1 MSSIGKI
8 NGALNAFTVENTAAL
23 VNVNLDL
30 TLFRCEPSA
39 EFKPVGSA
47 LTIRRKKEAETGQTH
62 KTACKLGFLLNDIIP
77 DTPLLRKAYGNRVS
91 EILSRPDINP
101 RGTDNDGPFQPFIGA
116 DCTSIWAAATSGDA
130 AIGVLL
136 LTCMLAHAFDA
147 KKAVSIWSELID
159 QRKRNIQLLL
169 ETGKML
175 NPNTVVASNQD
186 ITRAE
191 IRTWDAS
198 ARSWLRRADLAMTSQ
213 KTRFTLIAENIAIP
227 YPGGSSMFE
236 KVTTTWIRA
245 MEVFEKLLANS
256 PQQACDRSI
265 ISGIY
270 AWHLYPDLLVFQK
283 EAKKVPFN
291 DTLIPNSA
299 VLSLGLEYKGTPSD
313 SFIRWSLAL
322 SHLRYYGDPVQVK
335 SNDAFTRIRM
345 PDMWLLA
352 LGSLL
357 GSWAVPY
364 TNLSV
369 GMAWFEQL
377 GHRLRGTTQSS
388 RIELSWLLR
397 ICDAVTDLS
406 PEQHDTAERLVKY
419 GCRRG
424 GTLLGIEGSVPT
436 QIAFFGLCS
445 PAFFS
450 AMNQEDEVEVGI
462 EWLRNVSVQ
471 AGIEVQD
478 VVISHSKKIGSYDYT
493 EWITTQPVDLQLARK
508 ETDQNMR
515 SNRRVSYMRWIHCP
529 IDDDDSTTRS
539 MLEERARAITERGE
553 ACELITHHRG
563 FLHSYPYHEHF
574 VRTWHEPPQIFKLSD
589 SQEAEEQEDFM
600 DYLGGHNRGYGGF
613 GLRIRTKRRGG
624 RQWFSILREAI
635 RRHYDIQRGLEWI
648 SDSTRSDK
656 VVRYLLSYLCNQA
669 ASGPERRLKRKR
681 KGTNSPEVQPRHN
694 RFQSYFDVMT
704 NLLPKSSEMVVGMR
718 ALEVAHKLY
727 ETLPGATVSLRIIEQ
742 NLLRAHWLPSS
753 IKTILGLMSTN
764 SRMDGYE
771 KIVSTAVED
780 HMKDMTRQDSFACV
794 AMFESGH
801 LNIDPARLTEVIAL
815 CYENSIFVAE
825 ILLRDPSV
833 DTSTLGLAHM
843 VGNVG
848 NAGMV
853 FMVSPIEPRV
863 RPAQHDPSLIDHL
876 KYDNS
881 VVDMLRGTSLHLSF
895 TTWKMPLDWETT
907 GEIDQEVFLLESV
920 VSVQDKGTWVA
931 DIDVLE
937 REREG
942 IDTLTF
948 TCGCSDPHFPADAD
962 AVSLDTWEELLDPPP
977 CVGIFRAKDNW
988 AARLAAVSILIQQGR
1003 QHVAAIVD
1011 GDRVCWRCLKE
1022 TYAEPEPH
1030 FPQVLIY

>member
-1 MSSIGKI
+1 MTSAIGKI
-8 NGALNAFTVENTAAL
+8 TGALNSFTVENTAAL
-23 VNVNLDL
+23 VNFNVDL

-39 EFKPVGSA
+39 EYKPVGSA
-47 LTIRRKKEAETGQTH
+47 LTIRRKEEAETGQTH

-77 DTPLLRKAYGNRVS
+77 DTPLLRKAYGSRVS

-101 RGTDNDGPFQPFIGA
+101 RGTDDDGPFQPFIGA

-159 QRKRNIQLLL
+159 QRKRNIRLLL

-175 NPNTVVASNQD
+175 NPNTVIASSQD

-245 MEVFEKLLANS
+245 MEVFEKLLDNS
-256 PQQACDRSI
+256 PQEACDRAI

-283 EAKKVPFN
+283 EAKKIPFN

-299 VLSLGLEYKGTPSD
+299 VLSLGLEYRGTPSD

-364 TNLSV
+364 TSLSI

-377 GHRLRGTTQSS
+377 GHRLRGSTQCN
-388 RIELSWLLR
+388 RTELSWLLR
-397 ICDAVTDLS
+397 VCDAVTGLS
-406 PEQHDTAERLVKY
+406 HEQRDTAERLVKY

-424 GTLLGIEGSVPT
+424 GSLLGIEGSVPT
-436 QIAFFGLCS
+436 QIAFFGLCT
-445 PAFFS
+445 PAFLS
-450 AMNQEDEVEVGI
+450 SMDQDDDVEIGI
-462 EWLRNVSVQ
+462 ECLRNVSVQ

-478 VVISHSKKIGSYDYT
+478 VVISHSEKIGSYDYT
-493 EWITTQPVDLQLARK
+493 EWITTQPIDLQLTQN
-508 ETDQNMR
+508 ETSRDLAKNGQ
-515 SNRRVSYMRWIHCP
+515 VKFMRWIHCP
-529 IDDDDSTTRS
+529 IDDDDCATRS
-539 MLEERARAITERGE
+539 MLEQRARSIQERGE
-553 ACELITHHRG
+553 ACKLVTHHRG
-563 FLHSYPYHEHF
+563 FLHSHPFHDNF
-574 VRTWHEPPQIFKLSD
+574 IRTWHEPPEIFKLSG
-589 SQEAEEQEDFM
+589 SQDGEEQEDFM
-600 DYLGGHNRGYGGF
+600 DCLDSQ
-613 GLRIRTKRRGG
+613 RTETV
-624 RQWFSILREAI
+624 I
-635 RRHYDIQRGLEWI
+635 
-648 SDSTRSDK
+648 
-656 VVRYLLSYLCNQA
+656 RYLISYLYQNQPV
-669 ASGPERRLKRKR
+669 SGPERRLKRKR
-681 KGTNSPEVQPRHN
+681 RATNSPEIPPRKYN
-694 RFQSYFDVMT
+694 FQSCFDVMT
-704 NLLPKSSEMVVGMR
+704 NLVPKPSEMIVAMR

-742 NLLRAHWLPSS
+742 NLLKAQWLPSS
-753 IKTILGLMSTN
+753 IKTTLSLMSTI
-764 SRMDGYE
+764 SRIDGYE
-771 KIVSTAVED
+771 KIVSTPVED
-780 HMKDMTRQDSFACV
+780 HIKHMTRQDSFACV

-801 LNIDPARLTEVIAL
+801 LNIDPVRLTEVIAL

-863 RPAQHDPSLIDHL
+863 RQAQHDPSLIDHL

-881 VVDMLRGTSLHLSF
+881 VVDKLRGTSLHLSF

-907 GEIDQEVFLLESV
+907 GEIDQEVFLLEAV
-920 VSVQDKGTWVA
+920 VSVQDNGTWVA

-937 REREG
+937 RERQG

-948 TCGCSDPHFPADAD
+948 TCGCLDPHFPADAD

-977 CVGIFRAKDNW
+977 LNHTSRELSTDDA
-988 AARLAAVSILIQQGR
+988 LA
-1003 QHVAAIVD
+1003 D
-1011 GDRVCWRCLKE
+1011 
-1022 TYAEPEPH
+1022 
-1030 FPQVLIY
+1030 

>member
-8 NGALNAFTVENTAAL
+8 NGALNSFTVENTAAL

-364 TNLSV
+364 TSLSV

-377 GHRLRGTTQSS
+377 GHRLRETTQSN
-388 RIELSWLLR
+388 RIELTWLLR

-406 PEQHDTAERLVKY
+406 PEQRDTAERLVKY

-424 GTLLGIEGSVPT
+424 GSLLGIEGSVPT

-445 PAFFS
+445 PAFLC
-450 AMNQEDEVEVGI
+450 AMSQEDEIEVGI

-478 VVISHSKKIGSYDYT
+478 VVISHSKRIGSYDYT
-493 EWITTQPVDLQLARK
+493 EWITTQPVHLQLGGN
-508 ETDQNMR
+508 ETSQDMKNNGQ
-515 SNRRVSYMRWIHCP
+515 VSYMRWVHCP
-529 IDDDDSTTRS
+529 VDGNDHATRS
-539 MLEERARAITERGE
+539 MLEGRIRAIRERGE
-553 ACELITHHRG
+553 ACELITHYRG
-563 FLHSYPYHEHF
+563 FLHSHPYHENF
-574 VRTWHEPPQIFKLSD
+574 VRTWHEPPQIFKLYD
-589 SQEAEEQEDFM
+589 SQEAEEQEDFI

-613 GLRIRTKRRGG
+613 NLRIRTKRKGG

-635 RRHYDIQRGLEWI
+635 RRHYDIQRGLQWI

-681 KGTNSPEVQPRHN
+681 KGTNSSEVQLRHN

-718 ALEVAHKLY
+718 TLEVAHKLY
-727 ETLPGATVSLRIIEQ
+727 ETLPGATVSLRVIEQ
-742 NLLRAHWLPSS
+742 NLLKAHWLPYS

-764 SRMDGYE
+764 SRMDG
-771 KIVSTAVED
+771 
-780 HMKDMTRQDSFACV
+780 
-794 AMFESGH
+794 
-801 LNIDPARLTEVIAL
+801 
-815 CYENSIFVAE
+815 
-825 ILLRDPSV
+825 V
-833 DTSTLGLAHM
+833 DTSSLGLAHM

-942 IDTLTF
+942 IDILTF